1 MQVQGFS
8 QDVNVNDQEVFWEK
22 INKFS
27 KSNVV
32 ENNLG
37 YMYMMLQFAKNANIK
52 VTEEYLNSLGKKIK
66 FFPGVE
72 TWFDRINEFGKKN
85 GVEVEHYILSSG
97 LREIIEGTKISKHFK
112 RIYASAYYYENGEAK
127 WPSWVVDY
135 TSKTRYIFRIS
146 KGKLDLLDNSIN
158 DNMEREEYYMPIN
171 NIIYI
176 GDSDTDIPAM
186 TLVQRNGGIS
196 IGVYGKYNR
205 ELEAK
210 LLQKS
215 RVDSYVSADYSKGGS
230 LEDTVSKAII
240 KIIKNGASTP
250 K

>member
-8 QDVNVNDQEVFWEK
+8 EDVNFSDQNTFWEK

-27 KSNVV
+27 KNNVV

-37 YMYMMLQFAKNANIK
+37 YMYMMLQFAKKANIK
-52 VTEEYLNSLGKKIK
+52 MTKEYLNSLGEKIE

-72 TWFDRINEFGKKN
+72 TWFDRINEFGKEN
-85 GVEVEHYILSSG
+85 GVEVEHYIISSG
-97 LREIIEGTKISKHFK
+97 LCEIIEGTKISKKFK
-112 RIYASAYYYENGEAK
+112 RIYASAFYYENGEAT

-135 TSKTRYIFRIS
+135 TSKTRYIFRVS

-158 DNMEREEYYMPIN
+158 DNLERDQYYMPIH

-176 GDSDTDIPAM
+176 GDSDTDIPSM
-186 TLVQRNGGIS
+186 TLVKDKGGIS

-210 LLQKS
+210 LLQGS
-215 RVDSYVSADYSKGGS
+215 RIDSYVSADYSKDSS
-230 LEDTVSKAII
+230 LEDTVKKAII
-240 KIIKNGASTP
+240 KIAKKSSMI
-250 K
+250 